1 MGAAGEHGA
10 GSPSARPRPT
20 RTRQLLS
27 SAASSAVWVLTP
39 GPSEVTA
46 TAAALGWVLCWW
58 LLVGVLAEHAVA
70 TRWLELPLLPALAA
84 RAGEVVL
91 TAPGLLLAALLVPAV
106 TLAPLALLGRG
117 RSTAR
122 AYAVAIGFALS
133 GVVLVVGAA
142 QSWGV
147 RAQDASFARLAP
159 TAALAGGAA
168 AIGCGL
174 WLANGWRRLVAAT
187 LRAPRGARSEE
198 VLRTLVVGGPW
209 VAALVVPTLAIRPLA
224 DLVAIGPASPSLLP
238 STWTVPATLAALA
251 LGVAAGL
258 RLRAPRPDEVVA
270 APAAPGAPAAGE
282 AWHLV
287 VPASVACVVAW
298 WGLLLMLA
306 VESSRLTALFEDA
319 GVSLQRLPLLLL
331 VGRWLHDVP
340 SAAMA
345 GIAVPAVVGLALA
358 LGARDRRAALTLG
371 LGTVLMPLLAAL
383 VVGEFAEAELFAV
396 PRELART
403 TTPGHYTLPPLAPWV
418 PTTTFA
424 VAALVL
430 GGSVAAAWGA
440 FSVQQLRAPRATVRL
455 ELARIL
461 AIAVLPTLGGSAL
474 AFAATGPDGL
484 SRGLVELVLVVS
496 LSAATVARWRALA
509 R

>member
-1 MGAAGEHGA
+1 MGAAGGPGA
-10 GSPSARPRPT
+10 RSPSARTRPT

-58 LLVGVLAEHAVA
+58 LLMGVLAEHAVA
-70 TRWLELPLLPALAA
+70 TRWMELPLLPALAA

-91 TAPGLLLAALLVPAV
+91 TPPGLLLAALLVPAV
-106 TLAPLALLGRG
+106 TLAPLGLLGRG
-117 RSTAR
+117 RRTAR
-122 AYAVAIGFALS
+122 AYAVAIGFALA

-142 QSWGV
+142 QSWHV
-147 RAQDASFARLAP
+147 RPQDESFARLGP
-159 TAALAGGAA
+159 TVALAGGAA

-174 WLANGWRRLVAAT
+174 WLANGWRRLVADT
-187 LRAPRGARSEE
+187 LRAPRGTRGEE
-198 VLRTLVVGGPW
+198 ALRTLVVGGPW
-209 VAALVVPTLAIRPLA
+209 VAALVVPTLAVRPLA
-224 DLVAIGPASPSLLP
+224 DLVAIGPASPTLLP

-251 LGVAAGL
+251 LGVAAAL
-258 RLRAPRPDEVVA
+258 RLRAPHPDEVVA
-270 APAAPGAPAAGE
+270 APVVAGAPPAGE

-306 VESSRLTALFEDA
+306 LESSRLTALFEDA
-319 GVSLQRLPLLLL
+319 GVSLQQLPLLLL
-331 VGRWLHDVP
+331 LGRWLHHVP

-396 PRELART
+396 PRELTRT
-403 TTPGHYTLPPLAPWV
+403 APGRYALPALDPWV

-430 GGSVAAAWGA
+430 GGIVAAAWGA
-440 FSVQQLRAPRATVRL
+440 LSVQQLRAPRATARL
-455 ELARIL
+455 EVARIL

-496 LSAATVARWRALA
+496 LCAATVARWRALA